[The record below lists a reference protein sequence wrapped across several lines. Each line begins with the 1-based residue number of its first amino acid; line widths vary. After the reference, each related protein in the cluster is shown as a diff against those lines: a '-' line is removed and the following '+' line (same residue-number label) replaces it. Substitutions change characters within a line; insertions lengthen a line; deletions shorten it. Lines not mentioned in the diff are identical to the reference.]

1 MYFEILRCGCARVKR
16 SPMENLAE
24 AARQTKRVRD
34 GEKKTCLHFLGCFLL
49 LTLGKW
55 LAASVGV
62 LTVASRW

>member
-1 MYFEILRCGCARVKR
+1 
-16 SPMENLAE
+16 MENLAE
-24 AARQTKRVRD
+24 AARADQESWRW
-34 GEKKTCLHFLGCFLL
+34 EKPCLHFLGCFL